1 MAITHLLLVELVIV
15 AHTGSPPGTFHA
27 YSNIE
32 GPPAVYDTTPEKEIV
47 IPDQLLRL

>member
-1 MAITHLLLVELVIV
+1 MTITHLLLVELVIV
-15 AHTGSPPGTFHA
+15 AHIAPPGTFHA